1 MSVREETSSQLQLD
15 GGWEHERSPIK
26 KLDVW
31 RRVTV
36 AAVGGAMPDLS
47 QRQMAILLTV
57 YLTKEPHTVRGLAKG
72 LKISKPAVTRAL
84 TALAKLG
91 LIKRLKDK
99 TDQRN
104 VLVSR
109 TVKGATFLSE
119 FGTLIAACE
128 SRA

>member
-1 MSVREETSSQLQLD
+1 LSGREETPQLRLD
-15 GGWEHERSPIK
+15 GGWDEDRSPVK
-26 KLDVW
+26 KLDLW
-31 RRVTV
+31 RRVL
-36 AAVGGAMPDLS
+36 AASVGGALPDLS

-84 TALAKLG
+84 TALGKLG

-99 TDQRN
+99 EDKRN

-119 FGTLIAACE
+119 FGTLITVCE
-128 SRA
+128 TKK